1 MNPYLE
7 LLRAQLTPAAAADLL
22 TAAQVTDPHAAVRRL
37 QGISQDALT
46 QEALAACLAVV
57 LPAVAGAAS
66 PTAALVSFERFAR
79 SAAQPADLFL
89 YLAANPR
96 QVEMLITLF
105 AGSHFLSE
113 ILLRN
118 PDYFRL
124 FSERRELSQ
133 PKTAAQLYAEA
144 QKALAPFV
152 EPFDQLNALR
162 RFQRWELLRI
172 GAADFFGLLDLPKVT
187 LQLSRLAD
195 ALVWQCLT
203 MAAWRAERASAG
215 FIVIALG
222 KLGGEELNYSSDI
235 DLLFI
240 ARDHPTD
247 YQALSQHLIDALV
260 RATPE
265 GFLYRVDMRLR
276 PWGGVGP
283 LVSSLD
289 GYLGYLRQDA
299 RLWEKQA
306 LLKARVI
313 AGDDALAADFMQQV
327 QPFIFSATPAE
338 VRTSVAAMKQRT
350 ESNLAARGRTWGEVK
365 LGEGSIRDAEFVA
378 QYLQLAHGAE
388 RPALRTGKTLE
399 ALPQLFS
406 ADLITADDYRTLSD
420 GYIFM
425 RAVEHYLQLMHYRQT
440 SSLPT
445 AADELTTFARRLGF
459 NGADAGARFL
469 ARYEQQRAAIRAV
482 YLRHLGDLSV
492 PAADPAQPPA
502 DSMASPAVQRHL
514 ARLDP
519 AYTLVFSEAEIERHT
534 SFVARLSAANLVEVD
549 AAAVEGGLWRVTIVA
564 FDYLGELSLICGLLA
579 VHGFDILDGD
589 VFTYEPVS
597 GPAPPGDR
605 GRGFYRDS
613 LRRAPLQATR
623 PPEAD
628 VRQKIVD
635 VFTVRPTLHD
645 LAPDVWTR
653 YRRDLDALLRLLQE
667 HQSALAQGALVKRFA
682 ARLREAS
689 SSGSTLYPIEVQID
703 NRQSARYTVLT
714 IEAQDTT
721 GFLYELTNAL
731 ALNDLYIARVTVD
744 TLGSHVHDTLYVT
757 DARGDKITAP
767 ARQRELRAAIVL
779 VKHFTHLLPRSPDP
793 ESALLHFRA
802 FLGQLFSQP
811 NWPDELVSLERPE
824 VLSALARLLG
834 VSDFLWND
842 FLRMQYANLFP
853 VVRDVD
859 ALHAARPR
867 AQLAADL
874 DTRLRATPDAPG
886 RRDVLNAFKDREIFR
901 IDMRYILGHVTEFGQ
916 FSGELSD
923 LADVVVQATFGVVLQ
938 PLLAEHGAPLL
949 DPVADQT
956 PASAPTACP
965 LTVCALG
972 KAGGRELGFASDIEL
987 LFIYAGSGQTRGPA
1001 VISNAEFYERLV
1013 QSFVST
1019 IRAKREGIFEIDLRL
1034 RPYGKAGSL
1043 AVSLASFQRYFAP
1056 GGPAWAYERQ
1066 ALIRLRPLAG
1076 DAEFGRQIVAQRD
1089 QFVYTGEPFDV
1100 AAMRA
1105 MRERQL
1111 RHLVTAGAFNAK
1123 FSPGGA
1129 VDIEYLV
1136 QGLQINHGLA
1146 HPALRLTN
1154 TREALAALA
1163 QVGIL
1168 AQDDYERLRDAHM
1181 FIRRLVNA
1189 LRMVRG
1195 NTKDLTVPPA
1205 ASEEYRFLADRL
1217 GYSADLERLR
1227 ADLNRHPTF
1236 VQQLSV
1242 RLLG

>member
-1 MNPYLE
+1 MNHYLE
-7 LLRAQLTPAAAADLL
+7 MLREQLTPAAAADLL
-22 TAAQVTDPHAAVRRL
+22 ATAHVSDPRAAVHRL
-37 QGISQDALT
+37 QSISRDPTT
-46 QEALAACLAVV
+46 QEALANFLPTL
-57 LPAVAGAAS
+57 LPAVANAAN
-66 PTAALVSFERFAR
+66 PDAALVSFERFAL
-79 SAAQPADLFL
+79 SAAQPAELFAF
-89 YLAANPR
+89 LAANPR

-105 AGSHFLSE
+105 SGSQFLTE
-113 ILLRN
+113 ILLRH

-133 PKTAAQLYAEA
+133 PKTPAQLYTEA

-152 EPFDQLNALR
+152 ERLDQLNALR

-172 GAADFFGLLDLPKVT
+172 GAADFFGLWDLPTVT

-195 ALVWQCLT
+195 AIVQQCLT
-203 MAAWRAERASAG
+203 MAAWRANHPADG

-222 KLGGEELNYSSDI
+222 KLGGEELNYSSDV

-240 ARDHPTD
+240 TRDHSDD

-289 GYLGYLRQDA
+289 GYLGYLRQHA

-313 AGDDALAADFMQQV
+313 AGDEALAAAFMQQV
-327 QPFIFSATPAE
+327 QPLIFNATPGE
-338 VRTSVAAMKQRT
+338 VRASVASMKQRT
-350 ESNLAARGRTWGEVK
+350 ESNLRVHGRSWGEVK

-378 QYLQLAHGAE
+378 QYLQLSYGGQ

-399 ALPQLFS
+399 ALSHLFS
-406 ADLITADDYRTLSD
+406 ADLITADEFRTLSD

-445 AADELTTFARRLGF
+445 QPDELAYFARRLGF
-459 NGADAGARFL
+459 SGAEAGAHFL
-469 ARYEQQRAAIRAV
+469 ARFEQQRTAIRAV
-482 YLRHLGDLSV
+482 YLRHLGEV
-492 PAADPAQPPA
+492 GAPAADTIRPPEDPLAAQ
-502 DSMASPAVQRHL
+502 AVQRHL

-519 AYTLVFSEAEIERHT
+519 AYTLAFNEAEIERHAALA
-534 SFVARLSAANLVEVD
+534 ARLSADNLVEVD
-549 AAAVEGGLWRVTIVA
+549 AAPVEGGLWRVTIVA

-579 VHGFDILDGD
+579 VHGFDILNGD
-589 VFTYEPVS
+589 VFTYEPPR
-597 GPAPPGDR
+597 GPLPTGGR
-605 GRGFYRDS
+605 GRGFYRDA
-613 LRRAPLQATR
+613 LRRSPLQATHT
-623 PPEAD
+623 PETDA
-628 VRQKIVD
+628 RQKIVD

-645 LAPDVWTR
+645 LAPDVWSR
-653 YRRDLDALLRLLQE
+653 YRRDLDALLRLLQA
-667 HQSALAQGALVKRFA
+667 HQQVLAQGDLVKRFA
-682 ARLREAS
+682 ARLRELSSAS
-689 SSGSTLYPIEVQID
+689 STLYPIDVQID
-703 NRQSARYTVLT
+703 NRQSSRYTVLT
-714 IEAQDTT
+714 INAQDTT

-731 ALNDLYIARVTVD
+731 ALNDIYIARVTVD

-757 DARGDKITAP
+757 DARGEKITAP

-793 ESALLHFRA
+793 ESALLHFRG
-802 FLGQLFSQP
+802 FLGHLFSQP

-859 ALHAARPR
+859 ALHSARGR
-867 AQLAADL
+867 SQLVADL
-874 DTRLRATPDAPG
+874 EARLRATPDAAG
-886 RRDVLNAFKDREIFR
+886 RRDVINAFKDREMFR
-901 IDMRYILGHVTEFGQ
+901 IDMRYILGHVTEFGE

-923 LADVVVQATFGVVLQ
+923 LAEVVVQATFGVVLQ
-938 PLLAEHGAPLL
+938 ELTAQHGAPLL
-949 DPVADQT
+949 TLADDRTALVHST
-956 PASAPTACP
+956 PCP
-965 LTVCALG
+965 MAVCALG

-987 LFIYAGSGQTRGPA
+987 LFIYADNGQTSGPA
-1001 VISNAEFYERLV
+1001 VISSAEFYERLV
-1013 QSFVST
+1013 QSFVSA

-1043 AVSLASFQRYFAP
+1043 AVSLTSFQRYFAP

-1066 ALIRLRPLAG
+1066 ALIRLRPVAG
-1076 DAEFGRQIVAQRD
+1076 DEEFGRQIVSLRD
-1089 QFVYTGEPFDV
+1089 EFVYTGEPFDV

-1111 RHLVTAGAFNAK
+1111 RHLVTAGTFNAK

-1136 QGLQINHGLA
+1136 QGLQINHGHA
-1146 HPALRLTN
+1146 NRALRLTN
-1154 TREALAALA
+1154 TRAAMTALA
-1163 QVGIL
+1163 QAGIL
-1168 AQDDYERLRDAHM
+1168 AENDYDRLREAHI

-1205 ASEEYRFLADRL
+1205 DSEEYRFLADRL
-1217 GYSADLERLR
+1217 GYGAELERLR

>member
-1 MNPYLE
+1 MHDYLE
-7 LLRAQLTPAAAADLL
+7 LLREPLTPAASDRLKAAHFADPR
-22 TAAQVTDPHAAVRRL
+22 AAGRRL
-37 QGISQDALT
+37 QSISGDPAT
-46 QEALAACLAVV
+46 QEALALCLPVL
-57 LPAVAGAAS
+57 LPALANAAS
-66 PTAALVSFERFAR
+66 PDAALVSFERFVH
-79 SAAQPADLFL
+79 SAAQPADLFV

-105 AGSHFLSE
+105 SGSQFLTE
-113 ILLRN
+113 ILLRH

-133 PKTAAQLYAEA
+133 LKTAAQLYAEA
-144 QKALAPFV
+144 QKAVSPFV
-152 EPFDQLNALR
+152 EPLEQLNALR
-162 RFQRWELLRI
+162 RLQRWELLRV

-195 ALVWQCLT
+195 ALVRQCLT
-203 MAAWRAERASAG
+203 IAAWRAGRAAAG

-240 ARDHPTD
+240 TQDNPGD
-247 YQALSQHLIDALV
+247 YQILSQHLIEALV

-289 GYLGYLRQDA
+289 GYLGYLRQHA

-313 AGDDALAADFMQQV
+313 AGDEALGAAFLREV
-327 QPFIFSATPAE
+327 QPFIFNATPDE
-338 VRTSVAAMKQRT
+338 VRASVASMKQRT
-350 ESNLAARGRTWGEVK
+350 ESNLRARGRTWGEVK

-378 QYLQLAHGAE
+378 QYLQLAHGGQ
-388 RPALRTGKTLE
+388 RPALRTSKTLE
-399 ALPQLFS
+399 ALSHLFS
-406 ADLITADDYRTLSD
+406 ADLLTTDDYRTLSD

-425 RAVEHYLQLMHYRQT
+425 RAVEHYLQLMHYHQT

-445 AADELTTFARRLGF
+445 QPDELAYFARRLGF
-459 NGADAGARFL
+459 SGADAGDRFL
-469 ARYEQQRAAIRAV
+469 ARFEQQRAAIRAV
-482 YLRHLGDLSV
+482 YLRHLGDLSAA
-492 PAADPAQPPA
+492 AADAQQPPF
-502 DSMASPAVQRHL
+502 ASPAVQRHL

-519 AYTLVFSEAEIERHT
+519 AYTLAFTEAEIERHAAL
-534 SFVARLSAANLVEVD
+534 VARLTNDNLVEVD
-549 AAAVEGGLWRVTIVA
+549 AAALEGGLWRVTIVA
-564 FDYLGELSLICGLLA
+564 FDYLGELSVICGLLA
-579 VHGFDILDGD
+579 VHGFDILNGD
-589 VFTYEPVS
+589 VFTYEPPGGPLPS
-597 GPAPPGDR
+597 GGW
-605 GRGFYRDS
+605 GRGFYRDT
-613 LRRAPLQATR
+613 LRRSPLQAIHS
-623 PPEAD
+623 PQAD
-628 VRQKIVD
+628 ARQKIVD
-635 VFTVRPTLHD
+635 VFMVRPTLHE
-645 LAPDVWTR
+645 LAPDVWTH
-653 YRRDLDALLRLLQE
+653 YRRDLDALLRLLHVQ
-667 HQSALAQGALVKRFA
+667 QQALAQGDLVKRFA
-682 ARLREAS
+682 ARLRELS
-689 SSGSTLYPIEVQID
+689 SSVSTLYPIDVQVD
-703 NRQSARYTVLT
+703 NRQSSRYTVLT
-714 IEAQDTT
+714 INAQDTT

-731 ALNDLYIARVTVD
+731 TLNDIYIARVTVD
-744 TLGSHVHDTLYVT
+744 TLGNHVHDTLYVT
-757 DARGDKITAP
+757 DARGEKITAP

-802 FLGQLFSQP
+802 FLGHLFSQP

-859 ALHAARPR
+859 ALHSVRSR
-867 AQLAADL
+867 GQLAADL
-874 DTRLRATPDAPG
+874 GAQLHTAADAAG
-886 RRDVLNAFKDREIFR
+886 RRAVINSFKDREMFR
-901 IDMRYILGHVTEFGQ
+901 IDMRYILGHVTEFGE

-923 LADVVVQATFGVVLQ
+923 LAEVVMQAAFEVVQQELTVTY
-938 PLLAEHGAPLL
+938 GAPMLS
-949 DPVADQT
+949 PGAENAAPADLI
-956 PASAPTACP
+956 PCP
-965 LTVCALG
+965 ITLCALG

-987 LFIYAGSGQTRGPA
+987 LFIYAGNGQTSGP
-1001 VISNAEFYERLV
+1001 VSLSNAEFYERLV
-1013 QSFVST
+1013 QTFVGA
-1019 IRAKREGIFEIDLRL
+1019 IQAKREGIFEIDLRL

-1043 AVSLASFQRYFAP
+1043 AVALASFQRYFAP
-1056 GGPAWAYERQ
+1056 SGPAWAYERQ
-1066 ALIRLRPLAG
+1066 ALIRLRPIAG
-1076 DAEFGRQIVAQRD
+1076 DAEFGRQLVALRD
-1089 QFVYTGEPFDV
+1089 EVVYTGEPFAV

-1111 RHLVTAGAFNAK
+1111 RHLVTAGTFNAK
-1123 FSPGGA
+1123 FSPGGS

-1136 QGLQINHGLA
+1136 QGLQINHGQA
-1146 HPALRLTN
+1146 NAALRLTN
-1154 TREALAALA
+1154 TREAMTALRQA
-1163 QVGIL
+1163 DIL
-1168 AQDDYERLRDAHM
+1168 AEDDYNRLREAHI

-1195 NTKDLTVPPA
+1195 NTKDLTVPA
-1205 ASEEYRFLADRL
+1205 ADSEEFSFLAQRL
-1217 GYSADLERLR
+1217 GYGADLDRLR

>member
-1 MNPYLE
+1 MNPYLD
-7 LLRAQLTPAAAADLL
+7 LLAGQLTPAAAAELL
-22 TAAQVTDPHAAVRRL
+22 TAAAVSDPDAAARRL
-37 QGISQDALT
+37 QDISHDPAV

-57 LPAVAGAAS
+57 LPAVASAAS

-79 SAAQPADLFL
+79 SAAQPADLFHH
-89 YLAANPR
+89 LAANPR
-96 QVEMLITLF
+96 QAEMLITLF

-133 PKTAAQLYAEA
+133 PKTAPQLYAEA

-152 EPFDQLNALR
+152 EPLDQLNALR

-195 ALVWQCLT
+195 ALARQCLT
-203 MAAWRAERASAG
+203 LAAWRAERAADG

-222 KLGGEELNYSSDI
+222 KLGGEELNYSSDV

-240 ARDHPTD
+240 AREQPTQ
-247 YQALSQHLIDALV
+247 YQAISQHLIDALV

-283 LVSSLD
+283 LVSTLAS
-289 GYLGYLRQDA
+289 YIAYLRQHA

-313 AGDDALAADFMQQV
+313 AGDASLAADFMQQV
-327 QPFIFSATPAE
+327 QPFIFSATAAE
-338 VRTSVAAMKQRT
+338 VRASVAAMKQRT
-350 ESNLAARGRTWGEVK
+350 ESNLVARGRAWGEVK
-365 LGEGSIRDAEFVA
+365 LGEGSIRDVEFVA

-388 RPALRTGKTLE
+388 RPALHTGKTLE
-399 ALPQLFS
+399 ALSQLFS
-406 ADLITADDYRTLSD
+406 ADLFSADDYRTLSD

-445 AADELTTFARRLGF
+445 AADELAAFARRLGF
-459 NGADAGARFL
+459 SGDDAGDRFL
-469 ARYEQQRAAIRAV
+469 ARYEQQRAAIRDV
-482 YLRHLGDLSV
+482 YLRHLGAL
-492 PAADPAQPPA
+492 AAPPA
-502 DSMASPAVQRHL
+502 DAAAPPVNAWASPAVQRHL

-519 AYTLVFSEAEIERHT
+519 AYTLAFSETEIAQHT
-534 SFVARLSAANLVEVD
+534 ALAARLTADNLVEVE
-549 AAAVEGGLWRVTIVA
+549 AIPLEGGLWRATIVA
-564 FDYLGELSLICGLLA
+564 FDYLGELSLICGLLS

-597 GPAPPGDR
+597 GPLVSGER

-613 LRRAPLQATR
+613 LRRAPLQTAR
-623 PPEAD
+623 PPETDA
-628 VRQKIVD
+628 RQKIVD

-653 YRRDLDALLRLLQE
+653 YRRDLQSLLRLAHDRQ
-667 HQSALAQGALVKRFA
+667 QTLAQGILVKRFA
-682 ARLREAS
+682 GRLRES
-689 SSGSTLYPIEVQID
+689 SLGSSTLYPIEIQID
-703 NRQSARYTVLT
+703 NRQSSRYTVLT

-731 ALNDLYIARVTVD
+731 ALNDLYIARVTVE

-757 DARGDKITAP
+757 DARGEKITAP

-802 FLGQLFSQP
+802 FLAQLFSQP

-853 VVRDVD
+853 VVRDVE
-859 ALHAARPR
+859 ALRSGRTR
-867 AQLAADL
+867 APLAADL
-874 DTRLRATPDAPG
+874 EARLAAAPDFAS
-886 RRDVLNAFKDREIFR
+886 RRDALNAFKDREMFR

-916 FSGELSD
+916 FSAELSD
-923 LADVVVQATFGVVLQ
+923 LADVVVQTACRVAWQ
-938 PLLAEHGAPLL
+938 PLLAEHGAPFL
-949 DPVADQT
+949 ADRT
-956 PASAPTACP
+956 PCP
-965 LTVCALG
+965 LAVCALG

-987 LFIYAGSGQTRGPA
+987 LFIYAGSGQTGGPA

-1013 QSFVST
+1013 QSFVSM

-1043 AVSLASFQRYFAP
+1043 AVSLASFQRYFTP

-1076 DAEFGRQIVAQRD
+1076 DAEFGRHIAALRD

-1100 AAMRA
+1100 TAMRA

-1136 QGLQINHGLA
+1136 QGLQINHGHA
-1146 HPALRLTN
+1146 NPALRLTN
-1154 TREALAALA
+1154 TREAMTALA
-1163 QVGIL
+1163 QAGIL
-1168 AQDDYERLRDAHM
+1168 APDDYERLREAHIFM
-1181 FIRRLVNA
+1181 RRLVNA

-1195 NTKDLTVPPA
+1195 NTKDLTVPPPG
-1205 ASEEYRFLADRL
+1205 SEEYRFLADRL
-1217 GYSADLERLR
+1217 GFGADLERLR
-1227 ADLNRHPTF
+1227 ADLTRHPTF